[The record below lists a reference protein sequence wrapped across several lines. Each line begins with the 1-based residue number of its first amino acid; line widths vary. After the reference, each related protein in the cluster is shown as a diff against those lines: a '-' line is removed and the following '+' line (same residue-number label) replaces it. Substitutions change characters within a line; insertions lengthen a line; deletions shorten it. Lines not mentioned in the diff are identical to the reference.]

1 MQGCL
6 ILISWPWISST
17 GSEIAVPHME
27 ASQPRSQL
35 WRRWIGQ
42 PPMRRR
48 RDGASSL
55 KIPLR
60 QIDEMLLFL
69 TRLNDFVGDN
79 TSEKKKVD
87 LTVAQRSRGKEVD
100 NANIRL
106 LPLFWVRCSAPTT
119 VTDKIVNPLTWSTR
133 QKPNLKTSQCMC
145 ATDTRLSSR
154 WFWRSLL
161 SGHTGFTSDL
171 MVQCTRC
178 EALTVDGDW
187 G

>member
-1 MQGCL
+1 
-6 ILISWPWISST
+6 
-17 GSEIAVPHME
+17 
-27 ASQPRSQL
+27 
-35 WRRWIGQ
+35 
-42 PPMRRR
+42 MRRR

-106 LPLFWVRCSAPTT
+106 LPLF
-119 VTDKIVNPLTWSTR
+119 
-133 QKPNLKTSQCMC
+133 
-145 ATDTRLSSR
+145 
-154 WFWRSLL
+154 
-161 SGHTGFTSDL
+161 
-171 MVQCTRC
+171 
-178 EALTVDGDW
+178 
-187 G
+187 